1 MSGLKA
7 YLAEFLGTFGLVFIG
22 AGAICSDAMTSGQVG
37 LLGIALAHAL
47 VLAILISAL
56 MRFSGAHFNPAVTIA
71 VWIGKKFPFKD
82 VLPYIFFQILGALVA
97 ALFLSWIF
105 PRDIWDPV
113 KLGTP
118 GLGPDFGMGTGI
130 FVELILTFF
139 LVFTVFATA
148 VDSKG
153 PRQLSGM
160 AIGLV
165 VGFDILMGGPLTG
178 ASMNPARTLG
188 PALVSGFWDGH
199 IIYWIGPI
207 LGGLIAALLY
217 SFLSREKTA
226 P

>member
-1 MSGLKA
+1 
-7 YLAEFLGTFGLVFIG
+7 
-22 AGAICSDAMTSGQVG
+22 
-37 LLGIALAHAL
+37 
-47 VLAILISAL
+47 
-56 MRFSGAHFNPAVTIA
+56 
-71 VWIGKKFPFKD
+71 
-82 VLPYIFFQILGALVA
+82 
-97 ALFLSWIF
+97 
-105 PRDIWDPV
+105 
-113 KLGTP
+113 
-118 GLGPDFGMGTGI
+118 MGTGI

-148 VDSKG
+148 VDPKG

-199 IIYWIGPI
+199 IVYWIGPI
-207 LGGLIAALLY
+207 LGGLIAALFY
-217 SFLSREKTA
+217 SFLSKEKTS